1 MPVDLRARAPERT
14 TGEQIRAAR
23 ALLADYDRQAGD
35 VLRGGREPDWQ
46 RWAGTLAG
54 ALTTVTALADDAFK
68 CATDTAGRNRELAG
82 LLEIAMSAIEAA
94 DECEG

>member
-1 MPVDLRARAPERT
+1 MPVDLRARAPECT
-14 TGEQIRAAR
+14 TADRIRAAR

-54 ALTTVTALADDAFK
+54 ALTTVTALADDAFR
-68 CATDTAGRNRELAG
+68 CAAETAGRNRELAG
-82 LLEIAMSAIEAA
+82 LLETAMTAIEAA
-94 DECEG
+94 DGCKG